1 MNKKLTKI
9 GSGAAGLALLL
20 VIIGATTM
28 ILKSLRFRADLTAE
42 KLYTLSDGSRK
53 VMGQLEEDVTL
64 KFYYSA
70 SSAEMPQALK
80 NYAVQVQDYL
90 KEYELAGKGH
100 VTLESYDPQ
109 PDSDAE
115 EWAQRYGIAQQQVNP
130 FGQPV
135 YFGLAAVCGDRQEV
149 IEGFSP
155 RSEATL
161 EYDITRLITRVA
173 WPEKPVIGVMS
184 ALDVL
189 GGEPN
194 PMMMQMGQRPPQ
206 GWIVF
211 RELKKDYTVR
221 EIKTD
226 AEKIDDDVKTLIVVH
241 PKNLEEK
248 ALYAIDQFVLRGGR
262 LIACVDPFS
271 VVDFMTNGRNQQM
284 MMMGG
289 GGPNQPGPSTLGKL
303 FDKWGVSFDTS
314 KVVADLS
321 LSTKL
326 NAGNNRAESNP
337 AFLSL
342 TTKNMAKG
350 DLLVSQLTSVMLPF
364 SGALSGKNTD
374 ALKFTPV
381 IVSSQDN
388 ACMID
393 QMSAQFGMSA
403 MQSQLNPDGVE
414 RVLAAR
420 LEGTFETAFPDGFSA
435 GTNDT
440 ASATNKVASLKSGK
454 STVLVFAD
462 SDFLGDNFC
471 VTEQQTLFGNIL
483 QPLNDNLTLF
493 ANVVEQF
500 AGRAELIGVR
510 ARGQFNR
517 PFVKVDELE
526 ASAMKKWQA
535 EEARF
540 QQELNETRSR
550 LQALQ
555 KAKSGNDRFILSRE
569 QQQEIQGLR
578 AKQAE
583 TQRQL
588 KEVRKNLHAD
598 IDRLG
603 TKLKTIN
610 IGLVPVLVILFG
622 IFHGI
627 YRRKR

>member
-20 VIIGATTM
+20 VIIGATAV
-28 ILKSLRFRADLTAE
+28 ILKNLRFRADLTAE
-42 KLYTLSDGSRK
+42 KLYTLSDGSK
-53 VMGQLEEDVTL
+53 KLIGQLEEDVTL

-70 SSAEMPQALK
+70 SSSELIQPLK
-80 NYAVQVQDYL
+80 AYADQVQDYL
-90 KEYELAGKGH
+90 KEYELAGRGR

-115 EWAQRYGIAQQQVNP
+115 EWAQRYGIVPQNVDP
-130 FGQPV
+130 RGQPI

-173 WPEKPVIGVMS
+173 WPERPVVGVMS

-226 AEKIDDDVKTLIVVH
+226 VDKIDDDVKTLIVVH

-271 VVDFMTNGRNQQM
+271 IIDLLTNGRNQQM

-321 LSTKL
+321 LSTQL
-326 NAGNNRAESNP
+326 GVGNNRAEMNP
-337 AFLSL
+337 SYLSL
-342 TTKNMAKG
+342 TSKNMAKG

-374 ALKFTPV
+374 TLKFTPI

-393 QMSAQFGMSA
+393 QMSAQFGISA

-420 LEGTFETAFPDGFSA
+420 LEGTFETAFPDGFSS

-440 ASATNKVASLKSGK
+440 ANATNKVASLKSGK

-462 SDFLGDNFC
+462 SDFLADNVC
-471 VTEQQTLFGNIL
+471 VVEQQTFFGNIL
-483 QPLNDNLTLF
+483 RLLNDNLTLF

-517 PFVKVDELE
+517 PFVKVDALE
-526 ASAMKKWQA
+526 AVALKKWQA
-535 EEARF
+535 EEAKY
-540 QQELNETRSR
+540 QQKLNETRAR
-550 LQALQ
+550 LQAIN
-555 KAKSGNDRFILSRE
+555 KSKSANERFIVTRE
-569 QQQEIQGLR
+569 QEQEVQKLSKVI
-578 AKQAE
+578 AE
-583 TQRQL
+583 TDRQL
-588 KEVRKNLHAD
+588 KEVRKNLRAD
-598 IDRLG
+598 IVRLG
-603 TKLKTIN
+603 TKLKVIN
-610 IGLVPVLVILFG
+610 IGVVPALVILFG

-627 YRRKR
+627 CRRKR